1 MMELDVTPKDC
12 KLLSLLS
19 HGMDQDAAARHL
31 GLSHGAVVAR
41 LRVLKVRLSA
51 NSTTHL
57 VAIALRT
64 KLIK

>member
-1 MMELDVTPKDC
+1 MESYFSEQDR
-12 KLLSLLS
+12 KLLNLLS

-31 GLSHGAVVAR
+31 KMTHGAVVAR
-41 LRVLKVRLSA
+41 IRILKARLNA
-51 NSTTHL
+51 NSATHL